1 MDAIMNNFMETLI
14 PAVGTILAAL
24 LSYGVVVVVAYIKKL
39 QTKTLTEIEKINS
52 DNEREYAKNILSDVT
67 DALTTAAKSLEESLV
82 PVLKSATAD
91 GKLTKEDQELVFNSA
106 KELAAKLMG
115 PDTQKL
121 LGEVVDDTETYIN
134 AKLQEIL
141 NDMKASGNNISISNK
156 VECLEDKSSESD
168 PLNS

>member
-1 MDAIMNNFMETLI
+1 MDAMWNGFLESLI

-24 LSYGVVVVVAYIKKL
+24 LSYGVVVAVAYIKKM
-39 QTKTLTEIEKINS
+39 QEKTLVEINKIETEH
-52 DNEREYAKNILSDVT
+52 ERELAKGVLEDVT
-67 DALTTAAKSLEESLV
+67 EALTTAAKSLEESMV

-106 KELAAKLMG
+106 KELAAKIMG

-121 LGEVVDDTETYIN
+121 LNSVVDDTETYIN

-141 NDMKASGNNISISNK
+141 NNMKASGNNITTKKIE
-156 VECLEDKSSESD
+156 VIEDKSEA
-168 PLNS
+168 LNS

>member
-1 MDAIMNNFMETLI
+1 MDAMWTGFLESLI

-24 LSYGVVVVVAYIKKL
+24 LSYGVVVAVAYIKKM
-39 QTKTLTEIEKINS
+39 QEKTLVEINKIETEH
-52 DNEREYAKNILSDVT
+52 ERELAKGVLEDVT
-67 DALTTAAKSLEESLV
+67 EALTTAAKSLEESMV

-106 KELAAKLMG
+106 KELAAKIMG

-121 LGEVVDDTETYIN
+121 LNDVVDDTETYIN

-141 NDMKASGNNISISNK
+141 NNMKASGNNITTKKIE
-156 VECLEDKSSESD
+156 VIEDKSEA
-168 PLNS
+168 LNS